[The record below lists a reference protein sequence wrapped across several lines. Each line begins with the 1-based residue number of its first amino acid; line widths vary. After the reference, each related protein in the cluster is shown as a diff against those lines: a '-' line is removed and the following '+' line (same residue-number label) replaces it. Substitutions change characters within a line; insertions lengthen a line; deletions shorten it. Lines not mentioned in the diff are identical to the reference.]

1 MARIPDDEIER
12 LKRETDLAGLV
23 RASGVE
29 LAPHGA
35 GGDLIGRCPLHDD
48 RTPSLVVTPSKG
60 LWHCLGAC
68 GIGGSAIDWIM
79 RTRKVGFRH
88 AVEVLR
94 EINGAGAVGGAA
106 PAPSLSKRLP
116 PPVSFDADD
125 RALLLQ
131 VMDYYHRRLKQ
142 SGEALAYLGRR
153 GIGGEE
159 AIEHFKIG
167 FADRTLGMR
176 LPDKQRKAGMEVRT
190 RLEKIGLYRATGHEH
205 LSGCVVFPVI
215 DPATGQ
221 VTEVYGRKIGPQ
233 ARGLP
238 YHLYLPG
245 GHSAR

>member
-29 LAPHGA
+29 LVPHGA

-48 RTPSLVVTPSKG
+48 RTPSLVVTPAKG

-94 EINGAGAVGGAA
+94 EIAGAGVVTGGTA
-106 PAPSLSKRLP
+106 PAPSSLPKRLAAP
-116 PPVSFDADD
+116 IAFDADD

-131 VMDYYHRRLKQ
+131 VTDYYHQRLKQ
-142 SGEALAYLGRR
+142 TPDALAYLQKR
-153 GIGGEE
+153 GIGSIE
-159 AIEHFKIG
+159 AIERFKLG
-167 FADRTLGMR
+167 YADRTLGG
-176 LPDKQRKAGMEVRT
+176 A
-190 RLEKIGLYRATGHEH
+190 
-205 LSGCVVFPVI
+205 
-215 DPATGQ
+215 
-221 VTEVYGRKIGPQ
+221 
-233 ARGLP
+233 
-238 YHLYLPG
+238 
-245 GHSAR
+245 

>member
-48 RTPSLVVTPSKG
+48 KTPSLVVTPAKG

-94 EINGAGAVGGAA
+94 EIAGAGVVGGTAS
-106 PAPSLSKRLP
+106 APSSLPKRLP

-131 VMDYYHRRLKQ
+131 VMDYYHQQLKH
-142 SGEALAYLGRR
+142 SPDAL
-153 GIGGEE
+153 
-159 AIEHFKIG
+159 
-167 FADRTLGMR
+167 
-176 LPDKQRKAGMEVRT
+176 T
-190 RLEKIGLYRATGHEH
+190 RE
-205 LSGCVVFPVI
+205 
-215 DPATGQ
+215 
-221 VTEVYGRKIGPQ
+221 
-233 ARGLP
+233 
-238 YHLYLPG
+238 G
-245 GHSAR
+245 GHSYLLTDGIAGCRLG